1 MEHLFYETRGDPVVA
16 NVGREMEEVIQKT
29 TSITEQ
35 QSQQLNPLDNA
46 LQGRNTAPKVL
57 CMEY

>member
-1 MEHLFYETRGDPVVA
+1 MGHLFYETRGDPVVA

-46 LQGRNTAPKVL
+46 LQGRFTAPKVL